1 MGLNSK
7 SMPGL
12 SIRADESSLDC
23 KKPPENLEPAGSS
36 IGLDPFSEGSFLKS
50 EPDKLR
56 FGFNKFLG
64 LFLKEICAQ
73 GCVCSLPP
81 MAEGGQPVDW
91 LKLFLVVREKGGY
104 NAVSESGLWDS
115 VATESGL
122 GLNVASLVKL
132 VYLKYL
138 VSLERWLERIVQSED
153 LKSESHYTGNLV
165 EMGIELKRFLSE
177 SKKIAEF
184 SQVEES
190 VVAGSGGG
198 EKFVN
203 GEQSM
208 DIDITKDFLD
218 YNEVEK
224 LRNDDD
230 LKSVVVDSD
239 GEKKFINVD
248 EYVHTPSDL
257 VKSAG
262 NSTDVEKFCN
272 EDEVKSA
279 IMEDSVE
286 CKKCTHSDYD
296 VVKLDSSDIKEKL
309 SSNKRKRDSSAI
321 MEDSVECKKC
331 THCDDDVVKLDSSD
345 IKEKLSSNKRKRDS
359 SAIMEDSVECKK
371 CTHSDDDVV
380 KLDSSDIKEKLSSNK
395 RKRDSSAI
403 MEDSVEC
410 KKYTHSDD
418 DVVKLDSSDIKE
430 NFSSNKRKLDS
441 MWGMLN
447 WVKEVA
453 MDPCDLVVGSLP
465 ESSEWKSYGSEEL
478 WKQIL
483 LFRVAAFHRKDDHSS
498 SDQSKRQKTQKMHP
512 CMYDD
517 NTKIGYNLRERLSCT
532 KKLLFGR
539 TDAKEQNWSQSSG
552 NHSDFN
558 GTCDSVT
565 PGSVFDYEAD
575 IQVPI
580 GPQFQFEVPVWTGVA
595 SGSDAK
601 WLGTRFWPLEKKE
614 NRFLIERDR
623 IGKGRQDSCGCQVQ
637 GSLQCVKFH
646 VAEKR
651 SKLKLE
657 LGPAFK
663 KLKFDK
669 MGEDV
674 ASAWKEGEQKMFS
687 NIVKSNPSSQQKCF
701 WDEIC
706 KHFRNKSRE
715 ELVCYYYNVF
725 LLQRRAYQNR
735 VTPSNIDSDDEPESE
750 LVAKGIGQEAIK
762 PYTSILISPKKSQ
775 KKSRYSSK

>member
-1 MGLNSK
+1 
-7 SMPGL
+7 MPGL

-36 IGLDPFSEGSFLKS
+36 IDLYPFSERSFLKS

-132 VYLKYL
+132 VYIKYL

-177 SKKIAEF
+177 F

-198 EKFVN
+198 EKIVN

-286 CKKCTHSDYD
+286 CKKCTHSD
-296 VVKLDSSDIKEKL
+296 
-309 SSNKRKRDSSAI
+309 
-321 MEDSVECKKC
+321 
-331 THCDDDVVKLDSSD
+331 DDVVKLDSSD

-371 CTHSDDDVV
+371 CTHNDDDVL

-403 MEDSVEC
+403 MEEFVEC

-418 DVVKLDSSDIKE
+418 DVVKLGSSDIKE
-430 NFSSNKRKLDS
+430 KFSSNKRKRDS

-465 ESSEWKSYGSEEL
+465 ESSKWKSYGSEEL

-498 SDQSKRQKTQKMHP
+498 SDQSKMQKTQKMHP

-532 KKLLFGR
+532 KKLLFGK
-539 TDAKEQNWSQSSG
+539 TDAKGQNWSQYSG

>member
-1 MGLNSK
+1 
-7 SMPGL
+7 MPGL

-36 IGLDPFSEGSFLKS
+36 IDLYPFSEGSFLKS

-132 VYLKYL
+132 VYIKYL
-138 VSLERWLERIVQSED
+138 VSLERWLERIVQRED

-177 SKKIAEF
+177 F

-198 EKFVN
+198 EKIVN

-286 CKKCTHSDYD
+286 CKKCTHSDDD

-321 MEDSVECKKC
+321 MEDSLECKKC
-331 THCDDDVVKLDSSD
+331 THNDDDVVKLDSSD

-359 SAIMEDSVECKK
+359 SAIMEDF
-371 CTHSDDDVV
+371 
-380 KLDSSDIKEKLSSNK
+380 
-395 RKRDSSAI
+395 
-403 MEDSVEC
+403 VEC

-418 DVVKLDSSDIKE
+418 DDVVKLGSSDIKE
-430 NFSSNKRKLDS
+430 KFSSNKRKRDS

-447 WVKEVA
+447 WAKEVA

-465 ESSEWKSYGSEEL
+465 ESSKWKSYGSEEL

-498 SDQSKRQKTQKMHP
+498 SDQSKMQKTQKMHP

-517 NTKIGYNLRERLSCT
+517 NTKIGYNLRERFSCT
-532 KKLLFGR
+532 KKLLFGK
-539 TDAKEQNWSQSSG
+539 TDAKGQNWSQSSG

-623 IGKGRQDSCGCQVQ
+623 IGKGRQDLCGCQVQ

-674 ASAWKEGEQKMFS
+674 ASAWKEGEQMMFS
-687 NIVKSNPSSQQKCF
+687 NIVKSNPSSEQKCF

-735 VTPSNIDSDDEPESE
+735 VAPSNIDSDDEPESE
-750 LVAKGIGQEAIK
+750 LAAKGIGQEAIK

>member
-36 IGLDPFSEGSFLKS
+36 IDLYPFSEGSFLKS

-132 VYLKYL
+132 VYIKYL
-138 VSLERWLERIVQSED
+138 VSLERWLERIVQRED

-177 SKKIAEF
+177 F

-198 EKFVN
+198 EKIVN

-286 CKKCTHSDYD
+286 CKKCTHSDDD

-321 MEDSVECKKC
+321 MEDSIECKKC
-331 THCDDDVVKLDSSD
+331 THNDDDVVKLDSSD

-359 SAIMEDSVECKK
+359 SAIMEDF
-371 CTHSDDDVV
+371 
-380 KLDSSDIKEKLSSNK
+380 
-395 RKRDSSAI
+395 
-403 MEDSVEC
+403 VEC

-418 DVVKLDSSDIKE
+418 DVVKLGSSDIKGK
-430 NFSSNKRKLDS
+430 FSSNKRKRDS

-465 ESSEWKSYGSEEL
+465 ESSKWKSYGSEEL

-498 SDQSKRQKTQKMHP
+498 SDQSKMQKTQKMHP

-532 KKLLFGR
+532 KKLLFGK
-539 TDAKEQNWSQSSG
+539 TDAKGQNWSQSSG

-558 GTCDSVT
+558 GTSDSVT

-623 IGKGRQDSCGCQVQ
+623 IGKGRQDLCGCQVQ

-657 LGPAFK
+657 LGSAFK

-762 PYTSILISPKKSQ
+762 PYTSILISPKKSH
-775 KKSRYSSK
+775 KKARYSSK

>member
-1 MGLNSK
+1 
-7 SMPGL
+7 MPGL

-23 KKPPENLEPAGSS
+23 KKPPENLEPASSS
-36 IGLDPFSEGSFLKS
+36 IDLYPFSEGSFLKS

-132 VYLKYL
+132 VYIKYL

-165 EMGIELKRFLSE
+165 EMGVELKRFLS
-177 SKKIAEF
+177 EF

-198 EKFVN
+198 EKIVN
-203 GEQSM
+203 GKQSM

-286 CKKCTHSDYD
+286 CKKCTHSDDD
-296 VVKLDSSDIKEKL
+296 VVKLDLSDIKEKL

-331 THCDDDVVKLDSSD
+331 THNDDDVVKLDSSD

-359 SAIMEDSVECKK
+359 SAIMEDF
-371 CTHSDDDVV
+371 
-380 KLDSSDIKEKLSSNK
+380 
-395 RKRDSSAI
+395 
-403 MEDSVEC
+403 VEC

-418 DVVKLDSSDIKE
+418 DVVKLGSSDIKE
-430 NFSSNKRKLDS
+430 KFSSNKRKRDS

-465 ESSEWKSYGSEEL
+465 ESSKWKSYGSEEL

-498 SDQSKRQKTQKMHP
+498 SDQSKMQKTQKMHP

-532 KKLLFGR
+532 KKLLFGK
-539 TDAKEQNWSQSSG
+539 TDAKGQNWSQSSG

-558 GTCDSVT
+558 GTCDSLT

-623 IGKGRQDSCGCQVQ
+623 IGKGRQDLCGCQVQ
-637 GSLQCVKFH
+637 GSVQCVKFH

-750 LVAKGIGQEAIK
+750 LVAQGIGQEAIK

>member
-1 MGLNSK
+1 
-7 SMPGL
+7 MPGL

-36 IGLDPFSEGSFLKS
+36 IDLYPFSEGSFLKS

-132 VYLKYL
+132 VYIKYL
-138 VSLERWLERIVQSED
+138 VSLERWLERIVQRED

-177 SKKIAEF
+177 F

-198 EKFVN
+198 EKIVN

-286 CKKCTHSDYD
+286 CKKCTHSDDD

-321 MEDSVECKKC
+321 MEDSIECKKC
-331 THCDDDVVKLDSSD
+331 THNDDDVVKLDSSD

-359 SAIMEDSVECKK
+359 SAIMEDF
-371 CTHSDDDVV
+371 
-380 KLDSSDIKEKLSSNK
+380 
-395 RKRDSSAI
+395 
-403 MEDSVEC
+403 VEC

-418 DVVKLDSSDIKE
+418 DVVKLGSSDIKGK
-430 NFSSNKRKLDS
+430 FSSNKRKRDS

-465 ESSEWKSYGSEEL
+465 ESSKWKSYGSEEL

-498 SDQSKRQKTQKMHP
+498 SDQSKMQKTQKMHP

-532 KKLLFGR
+532 KKLLFGK
-539 TDAKEQNWSQSSG
+539 TDAKGQNWSQSSG

-558 GTCDSVT
+558 GTSDSVT

-623 IGKGRQDSCGCQVQ
+623 IGKGRQDLCGCQVQ

-762 PYTSILISPKKSQ
+762 PYTSILISPKKSH
-775 KKSRYSSK
+775 KKARYSSK

>member
-1 MGLNSK
+1 
-7 SMPGL
+7 MPGL

-36 IGLDPFSEGSFLKS
+36 IDLYPFSEGSFLKS

-132 VYLKYL
+132 VYIKYL

-177 SKKIAEF
+177 F

-198 EKFVN
+198 EKIVN

-286 CKKCTHSDYD
+286 CKKCTHSD
-296 VVKLDSSDIKEKL
+296 
-309 SSNKRKRDSSAI
+309 
-321 MEDSVECKKC
+321 
-331 THCDDDVVKLDSSD
+331 DDVVKLDSSD

-371 CTHSDDDVV
+371 CTHNDDDVL

-403 MEDSVEC
+403 MEEFVEC

-418 DVVKLDSSDIKE
+418 DVVKLGSSDIKE
-430 NFSSNKRKLDS
+430 KFSSNKRKRDS

-465 ESSEWKSYGSEEL
+465 ESSKWKSYGSEEL

-498 SDQSKRQKTQKMHP
+498 SDQSKMQKTQKMHP

-532 KKLLFGR
+532 KKLLFGK
-539 TDAKEQNWSQSSG
+539 TDAKGQNWSQYSG

-601 WLGTRFWPLEKKE
+601 WLGTRFWPLDKKE

-623 IGKGRQDSCGCQVQ
+623 IGKGRQDLCGCQVQ

>member
-1 MGLNSK
+1 
-7 SMPGL
+7 MPGL

-36 IGLDPFSEGSFLKS
+36 IDLYPFSEGSFLKS

-132 VYLKYL
+132 VYIKYL
-138 VSLERWLERIVQSED
+138 VSLEKWLERIVQSED

-177 SKKIAEF
+177 F
-184 SQVEES
+184 SQ
-190 VVAGSGGG
+190 
-198 EKFVN
+198 
-203 GEQSM
+203 
-208 DIDITKDFLD
+208 DFLD

-286 CKKCTHSDYD
+286 CKKCTHSD
-296 VVKLDSSDIKEKL
+296 
-309 SSNKRKRDSSAI
+309 
-321 MEDSVECKKC
+321 
-331 THCDDDVVKLDSSD
+331 DDVVKLDSSD

-403 MEDSVEC
+403 MEDFVEC

-418 DVVKLDSSDIKE
+418 DVVKLGSSDIKE
-430 NFSSNKRKLDS
+430 KFSSNKRKRDS

-465 ESSEWKSYGSEEL
+465 ESSKWKSYGSEEL

-498 SDQSKRQKTQKMHP
+498 SDQSKMQKTQKMHP

-532 KKLLFGR
+532 KKLLFGK
-539 TDAKEQNWSQSSG
+539 TDAKGQNCSQSSG

-775 KKSRYSSK
+775 KKSRYSS

>member
-36 IGLDPFSEGSFLKS
+36 IDLYPFSEGSFLKS

-132 VYLKYL
+132 VYIKYL
-138 VSLERWLERIVQSED
+138 VSLERWLERIVQRED

-177 SKKIAEF
+177 F

-198 EKFVN
+198 EKIVN

-286 CKKCTHSDYD
+286 CKKCTHSDDD

-321 MEDSVECKKC
+321 MEDSIECKKC
-331 THCDDDVVKLDSSD
+331 THNDDDVVKLDSSD

-359 SAIMEDSVECKK
+359 SAIMEDF
-371 CTHSDDDVV
+371 
-380 KLDSSDIKEKLSSNK
+380 
-395 RKRDSSAI
+395 
-403 MEDSVEC
+403 VEC

-418 DVVKLDSSDIKE
+418 DVVKLGSSDIKGK
-430 NFSSNKRKLDS
+430 FSSNKRKRDS

-465 ESSEWKSYGSEEL
+465 ESSKWKSYGSEEL

-498 SDQSKRQKTQKMHP
+498 SDQSKMQKTQKMHP

-532 KKLLFGR
+532 KKLLFGK
-539 TDAKEQNWSQSSG
+539 TDAKGQNWSQSSG

-558 GTCDSVT
+558 GTSDSVT

-623 IGKGRQDSCGCQVQ
+623 IGKGRQDLCGCQVQ

-762 PYTSILISPKKSQ
+762 PYTSILISPKKSH
-775 KKSRYSSK
+775 KKARYSSK

>member
-12 SIRADESSLDC
+12 SIRPDESSLDC
-23 KKPPENLEPAGSS
+23 KKLPENLEPAGSS
-36 IGLDPFSEGSFLKS
+36 IDLDPFSEGSFLKS

-115 VATESGL
+115 VASESGL

-165 EMGIELKRFLSE
+165 EMGIELKRFLLE

-198 EKFVN
+198 GKFVN

-248 EYVHTPSDL
+248 EYVHTPSGL

-272 EDEVKSA
+272 EDEVK
-279 IMEDSVE
+279 
-286 CKKCTHSDYD
+286 
-296 VVKLDSSDIKEKL
+296 
-309 SSNKRKRDSSAI
+309 
-321 MEDSVECKKC
+321 
-331 THCDDDVVKLDSSD
+331 
-345 IKEKLSSNKRKRDS
+345 

-403 MEDSVEC
+403 MEDSFES
-410 KKYTHSDD
+410 KKCTHSDD

-430 NFSSNKRKLDS
+430 KLSSNKRKRDSSAIMEDSAECKKYTQSDDDVVKLDSSDIKEKFSSNKRKRDS

-465 ESSEWKSYGSEEL
+465 ESSKWKSYGSGEL

-498 SDQSKRQKTQKMHP
+498 SDQSKRQKTQKIHP

-532 KKLLFGR
+532 KKLLFGK
-539 TDAKEQNWSQSSG
+539 TIAKGQNWSQSSG

-614 NRFLIERDR
+614 NKFLIERDR

-775 KKSRYSSK
+775 KKPRYSSK

>member
-1 MGLNSK
+1 
-7 SMPGL
+7 MPGL

-36 IGLDPFSEGSFLKS
+36 IDLYPFSEGSFLKS

-132 VYLKYL
+132 VYIKYL
-138 VSLERWLERIVQSED
+138 VSLEKWLERIVQSED

-177 SKKIAEF
+177 F

-198 EKFVN
+198 EKIVN

-224 LRNDDD
+224 LRNNDD

-272 EDEVKSA
+272 EVEVKSA

-286 CKKCTHSDYD
+286 CKKCTHSD
-296 VVKLDSSDIKEKL
+296 
-309 SSNKRKRDSSAI
+309 
-321 MEDSVECKKC
+321 
-331 THCDDDVVKLDSSD
+331 DDV
-345 IKEKLSSNKRKRDS
+345 
-359 SAIMEDSVECKK
+359 
-371 CTHSDDDVV
+371 
-380 KLDSSDIKEKLSSNK
+380 
-395 RKRDSSAI
+395 
-403 MEDSVEC
+403 
-410 KKYTHSDD
+410 KYTHSDD
-418 DVVKLDSSDIKE
+418 DVVKLGSSDIKE
-430 NFSSNKRKLDS
+430 KFSSNKRKRDS

-465 ESSEWKSYGSEEL
+465 ESSKWKSYGSEEL

-498 SDQSKRQKTQKMHP
+498 SDQSKMQKTQKMHP

-532 KKLLFGR
+532 KKLLFGK
-539 TDAKEQNWSQSSG
+539 TDAKGQNCSQSSG

-580 GPQFQFEVPVWTGVA
+580 GPQFQFEVPVWTGVS

-706 KHFRNKSRE
+706 KYFRNKSRE

-725 LLQRRAYQNR
+725 LLKRRAYQNR

>member
-1 MGLNSK
+1 
-7 SMPGL
+7 MPGL

-36 IGLDPFSEGSFLKS
+36 IDLYPFSEGSFLKS

-132 VYLKYL
+132 VYIKYL
-138 VSLERWLERIVQSED
+138 VSLERWLERIVQRED

-177 SKKIAEF
+177 F

-198 EKFVN
+198 EKIVN

-286 CKKCTHSDYD
+286 CKKCTHSDDD

-321 MEDSVECKKC
+321 MEDSIECKKC
-331 THCDDDVVKLDSSD
+331 THNDDDVVKLDSSD

-359 SAIMEDSVECKK
+359 SAIMEDF
-371 CTHSDDDVV
+371 
-380 KLDSSDIKEKLSSNK
+380 
-395 RKRDSSAI
+395 
-403 MEDSVEC
+403 VEC

-418 DVVKLDSSDIKE
+418 DVVKLGSSDIKGK
-430 NFSSNKRKLDS
+430 FSSNKRKRDS

-465 ESSEWKSYGSEEL
+465 ESSKWKSYGSEEL

-498 SDQSKRQKTQKMHP
+498 SDQSKMQKTQKMHP

-532 KKLLFGR
+532 KKLLFGK
-539 TDAKEQNWSQSSG
+539 TDAKGQNWSQSSG

-558 GTCDSVT
+558 GTSDSVT

-580 GPQFQFEVPVWTGVA
+580 GPQFQFE
-595 SGSDAK
+595 
-601 WLGTRFWPLEKKE
+601 KKE

-623 IGKGRQDSCGCQVQ
+623 IGKGRQDLCGCQVQ

-762 PYTSILISPKKSQ
+762 PYTSILISPKKSH
-775 KKSRYSSK
+775 KKARYSSK

>member
-1 MGLNSK
+1 
-7 SMPGL
+7 MPGL

-23 KKPPENLEPAGSS
+23 KKPPENLEPASSS
-36 IGLDPFSEGSFLKS
+36 IDLYPFSEGSFLKS

-132 VYLKYL
+132 VYIKYL

-165 EMGIELKRFLSE
+165 EMGVELKRFLS
-177 SKKIAEF
+177 EF

-198 EKFVN
+198 EKIVN
-203 GEQSM
+203 GKQSM

-286 CKKCTHSDYD
+286 CKKCTHSDDD
-296 VVKLDSSDIKEKL
+296 VVKLDLSDIKEKL

-331 THCDDDVVKLDSSD
+331 THNDDDVVKLDSSD

-359 SAIMEDSVECKK
+359 SAIMEDF
-371 CTHSDDDVV
+371 
-380 KLDSSDIKEKLSSNK
+380 
-395 RKRDSSAI
+395 
-403 MEDSVEC
+403 VEC

-418 DVVKLDSSDIKE
+418 DVVKLGSSDIKE
-430 NFSSNKRKLDS
+430 KFSSNKRKRDS

-465 ESSEWKSYGSEEL
+465 ESSKWKSYGSEEL

-498 SDQSKRQKTQKMHP
+498 SDQSKMQKTQKMHP

-532 KKLLFGR
+532 KKLLFGK
-539 TDAKEQNWSQSSG
+539 TDAKGQNWSQSSG

-558 GTCDSVT
+558 GACDSVT

-623 IGKGRQDSCGCQVQ
+623 IGKGRQDLCGCQVQ